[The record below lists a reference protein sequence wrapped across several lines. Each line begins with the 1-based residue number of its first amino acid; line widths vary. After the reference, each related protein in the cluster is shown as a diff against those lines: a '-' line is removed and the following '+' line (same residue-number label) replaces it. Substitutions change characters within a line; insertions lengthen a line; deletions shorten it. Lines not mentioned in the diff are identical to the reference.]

1 MHILTLECVEIFENE
16 IGFINRNLIYR
27 TEIKNEIDG
36 LNKIDVYLNKRF
48 IKFEKVE
55 KIEQNEL
62 KYYYNV
68 QNFNGFWSLIGFR
81 FGHLEI

>member
-1 MHILTLECVEIFENE
+1 MEIFENE

-27 TEIKNEIDG
+27 TAIKNETDG
-36 LNKIDVYLNKRF
+36 LNKIDTYLNKRF

-55 KIEQNEL
+55 KMQYNEL

-68 QNFNGFWSLIGFR
+68 QNYNGFWSLIGFR
-81 FGHLEI
+81 FENLEI